1 MNQKLSNIKKKILN
15 FVQEG
20 EKVDRVLDIC
30 ISNLEEYEK
39 KELKKMFEDDM
50 RKHRKEAEATW
61 ASDLTYPLSEILRS
75 RLFVYPEPDNSSE
88 QLLFI
93 EKGKSGNY
101 TDDEITKVFGDFKT
115 PLSIKMEEWEAK
127 ETNGGMFAWIY
138 DGVEKR
144 NKRIYDLADKVANG
158 KQSNIE
164 LGIYINELDKHIEKY
179 TSELDLLA
187 MMHLRYSIPQKNV
200 LVWDTLTSAENDTG
214 TQSRTFGRYKLSCK
228 LQWEIL
234 NRTPEPEVGY
244 VQISELTD
252 PTNLESDYEPIFV
265 EVFTDVY
272 YLDKNLDLLYNKIH
286 DIRET

>member
-1 MNQKLSNIKKKILN
+1 MNQKLSNVKKKILD
-15 FVQEG
+15 FIQEG

-30 ISNLEEYEK
+30 LSNFKEYEK

-50 RKHRKEAEATW
+50 RKHRKEAETSW
-61 ASDLTYPLSEILRS
+61 TSDLTYPLNEILRS
-75 RLFVYPEPDNSSE
+75 RLFVYPEPENSPE

-101 TDDEITKVFGDFKT
+101 TDEDITEVFSDFKT
-115 PLSIKMEEWEAK
+115 PLSFKMEEWEAK
-127 ETNGGMFAWIY
+127 EANGGMLAWIY
-138 DGVEKR
+138 DDVEKR
-144 NKRIYDLADKVANG
+144 NKRIYDLADKVAKG

-164 LGIYINELDKHIEKY
+164 LGIYINELDKHIANY

-214 TQSRTFGRYKLSCK
+214 TQSKTFGRYKLSCK

-252 PTNLESDYEPIFV
+252 PDNLESDYEPIFV